1 LTTTSTRERSLTP
14 PEVDERTQVLLA
26 LLDEQDEIR
35 RRVRA
40 SRDELR
46 EWRVEAR
53 KLATQIDEVRQEIR
67 TGIVT
72 EPAQMKLPHTEP
84 VHVTYPTDTE
94 DERLVRETMAL
105 EMETEDECSA
115 RTVRE
120 EMGMGIDGSSDEPDE
135 ATDPPNPYAMFA
147 VNYPKPT
154 SHIELRSQL
163 QAALTPA
170 EWEKLDT
177 NVVLGWHPSSGQF
190 DAVAHWARVENAHKV
205 HATRKPTPG
214 ITLPARFELPGPLQR
229 ALATSQ
235 PKKPAKAAKKKRARK
250 VAA

>member
-1 LTTTSTRERSLTP
+1 MTTTSTRERTLTP
-14 PEVDERTQVLLA
+14 PEKDERTQVLLA

-72 EPAQMKLPHTEP
+72 ESAQPSLPHMDP
-84 VHVTYPTDTE
+84 PKHRVDVVAPTLAD
-94 DERLVRETMAL
+94 LETV

-120 EMGMGIDGSSDEPDE
+120 EMGIDGSSDEPDE

-170 EWEKLDT
+170 EWEKLDP

-190 DAVAHWARVENAHKV
+190 DAVAHWARVENAHKS

>member
-1 LTTTSTRERSLTP
+1 MTTTSTRERSLTP
-14 PEVDERTQVLLA
+14 PEVEQRTQVLLG

-72 EPAQMKLPHTEP
+72 ESAQPELPHMQAPKP
-84 VHVTYPTDTE
+84 VLTRAQHAGIGAGGGDE
-94 DERLVRETMAL
+94 DG
-105 EMETEDECSA
+105 METEDECSA

-120 EMGMGIDGSSDEPDE
+120 EMGLDGSSDEPDE
-135 ATDPPNPYAMFA
+135 ATDPPAPSPYAMFA
-147 VNYPKPT
+147 VNYPKAET
-154 SHIELRSQL
+154 HAGLFEAL
-163 QAALTPA
+163 QSALTYA
-170 EWEKLDT
+170 EFEKLDAPT
-177 NVVLGWHPSSGQF
+177 VRSWPRDSGVF
-190 DAVAHWARVENAHKV
+190 EAVAHWARVENAHKV
-205 HATRKPTPG
+205 HATRPPTAG
-214 ITLPARFELPGPLQR
+214 ITLPARLGMPGALQQ

-235 PKKPAKAAKKKRARK
+235 PKKPAKAGKKKRSRK

>member
-1 LTTTSTRERSLTP
+1 MTTTSTRERSLTP

-72 EPAQMKLPHTEP
+72 ESAQPSLPHMDP
-84 VHVTYPTDTE
+84 PKPAPDSDVHFCSRCGEGFATPT
-94 DERLVRETMAL
+94 LHVAHWETCIAHL
-105 EMETEDECSA
+105 
-115 RTVRE
+115 
-120 EMGMGIDGSSDEPDE
+120 GISGSSDEPDE
-135 ATDPPNPYAMFA
+135 ATDPPAASPYAMFA
-147 VNYPKPT
+147 VNYPKAET
-154 SHIELRSQL
+154 HAGLFEAL
-163 QAALTPA
+163 QSALTYA
-170 EWEKLDT
+170 EFEKLDAPT
-177 NVVLGWHPSSGQF
+177 VRSWPRDSGVF
-190 DAVAHWARVENAHKV
+190 EAVAHWARVENAHQV
-205 HATRKPTPG
+205 HATRPPTAG
-214 ITLPARFELPGPLQR
+214 ITLPARLGMPGALQQ

-235 PKKPAKAAKKKRARK
+235 PKKPAKAGKKKRVRK